1 MANISAIPLPEA
13 TTERTPTVY
22 DQRTRTPD
30 EFGAGLARG
39 TVELASGLDRI
50 QAQADALAAQEAET
64 DYAKEILQKVH
75 GTVDPQT
82 GEATPG
88 FSTLK
93 GHAALDKSTSLTD
106 DLTQSRQRIAS
117 TLANDRQRRLFLG
130 RTEADLIG
138 AQRAIETHV
147 GEQVNYLQQQG
158 LKTRL
163 EVATQS
169 ATSAAVTPGN
179 EVDLIGAARQV
190 DAMKPWLAVEAERQG
205 LRGEDASRFVRAG
218 QGTVAIAVME
228 RLLEDPPKGGRGHA
242 AEAQA
247 FLNANRDII
256 EEKDAYKF
264 KERLHAADL
273 RDRGF
278 AQADQIWADSNGDPA
293 KAESF
298 VRALPD
304 PAIRE
309 EVQRRLN
316 ERLQQDHAV
325 RVAADAPREGR
336 LEQSIYQGKGLD
348 RGSQDYLAMSDEG
361 RARVDAKA
369 FAAERADRSE
379 QRQTDQELYW
389 AFKGMPLG
397 GKPGEDRVST
407 DIDHSPVFANASPA
421 MRNRIKAEQLV
432 ARSEWAKDQG
442 VDRKKFNDGAASVA
456 DSMGWITGG
465 PGTMRQQFLREMESR
480 YDGWLTANPGAKT
493 VPPQEVAKMTAEAVQ
508 YGTAPGR
515 FFGTNNR
522 YQWQSAQKGEAF
534 TVNPETAQTK
544 KGAAAAQRV
553 FGVQPTIR
561 TAPPTAPVQIT
572 SDADYEALPSGAV
585 FVGPDGKTRRKP

>member
-1 MANISAIPLPEA
+1 MPNISAIPLPEA
-13 TTERTPTVY
+13 TTERTPTVF

-39 TVELASGLDRI
+39 TEQLASGLDRI

-64 DYAKEILQKVH
+64 TYAKDILQKVH

-88 FSTLK
+88 FTNLK
-93 GHAALDKSTSLTD
+93 GHDALEKSTTLAD

-138 AQRAIETHV
+138 AQRVIESHV
-147 GEQVNYLQQQG
+147 GEQINYLQQQG

-169 ATSAAVTPGN
+169 ATAAAVTPGN

-205 LRGEDASRFVRAG
+205 LRGDDANRFVRAG
-218 QGTVAIAVME
+218 QGSVAVAVME
-228 RLLEDPPKGGRGHA
+228 RLLEDPPKGGKGHA

-273 RDRGF
+273 RDRGY

-309 EVQRRLN
+309 EVQKRIN

-325 RVAADAPREGR
+325 RVAADSPHEGR
-336 LEQSIYQGKGLD
+336 LEQGIYQNQGLD
-348 RGSQDYLAMSDEG
+348 RNSQDYLALSDEG
-361 RARVDAKA
+361 KARVDAKA
-369 FAAERADRSE
+369 FAAIRAGRAE
-379 QRQTDQELYW
+379 QNETDKELYW
-389 AFKGMPLG
+389 TFKETVRQNLLNNQP
-397 GKPGEDRVST
+397 T
-407 DIDHSPVFANASPA
+407 NIDIDHSPLYANASPA
-421 MRNRIKAEQLV
+421 MRAHIKFEQ
-432 ARSEWAKDQG
+432 AQSQIEFQKNGG
-442 VDRKKFNDGAASVA
+442 VDRKKFTDGAASLA
-456 DSMGWITGG
+456 DSMGWITPG
-465 PGTMRQQFLREMESR
+465 PGTQRQKFLREMESR
-480 YDGWLTANPGAKT
+480 YDAWLLANPGAKT
-493 VPPQEVAKMTAEAVQ
+493 VPPDEVAKMTAEAVQ
-508 YGTAPGR
+508 YGTVPGR
-515 FFGTNNR
+515 VFGTNNR
-522 YQWQSAQKGEAF
+522 YEWQAKQRGEAF
-534 TVNPETAQTK
+534 TPTPGAAETA
-544 KGAAAAQRV
+544 KGAGAAQRV
-553 FGVQPTIR
+553 FGAQPVVR
-561 TAPPTAPVQIT
+561 TAPPTAPVRIT
-572 SDADYEALPSGAV
+572 NDAEFEALPSGTE
-585 FVGPDGKTRRKP
+585 FVGPDGVKRKKP